1 VGIFLLPSTESAQ
14 TAVVPSH
21 APRDIPCVATIE
33 QLLAAERA
41 VRDLI
46 EREGLEPPDAVEWWE
61 ESVALR
67 WNERKVV
74 IVIDCVSSG
83 GTEA

>member
-1 VGIFLLPSTESAQ
+1 M
-14 TAVVPSH
+14 
-21 APRDIPCVATIE
+21 ATIE

-46 EREGLEPPDAVEWWE
+46 EREGLEPPDTVEWWE

-74 IVIDCVSSG
+74 IVIDCV
-83 GTEA
+83 

>member
-1 VGIFLLPSTESAQ
+1 M
-14 TAVVPSH
+14 
-21 APRDIPCVATIE
+21 ATIE

-74 IVIDCVSSG
+74 IVIDCV
-83 GTEA
+83 

>member
-1 VGIFLLPSTESAQ
+1 
-14 TAVVPSH
+14 
-21 APRDIPCVATIE
+21 VATIE

-74 IVIDCVSSG
+74 IVIDCISSG
-83 GTEA
+83 GIEA

>member
-1 VGIFLLPSTESAQ
+1 MGIFLPPSTESAQ
-14 TAVVPSH
+14 TVVVPLH
-21 APRDIPCVATIE
+21 APGTLPCVATIE

-74 IVIDCVSSG
+74 IVIDCV
-83 GTEA
+83 